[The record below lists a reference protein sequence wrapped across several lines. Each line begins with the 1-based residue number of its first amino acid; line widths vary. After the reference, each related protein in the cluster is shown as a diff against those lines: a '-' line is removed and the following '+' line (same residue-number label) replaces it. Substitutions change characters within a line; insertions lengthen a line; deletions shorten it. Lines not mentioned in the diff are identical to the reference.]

1 MLMEPLTANS
11 MPSLLKRSPLVHKLQ
26 SGITGRL
33 TVITAPAGYG
43 KTTLIRQWM
52 NTNPDAAITLLALS
66 ERDSN
71 QARFFGRLGET
82 LRTEVPAFDPTAL
95 TPFDAGNN
103 ENPADIA
110 EALRQGLAGV
120 CHPVVVVIDDFR
132 SEEHTS
138 ELQSRPHL

>member
-33 TVITAPAGYG
+33 TLITAPAGYG
-43 KTTLIRQWM
+43 KTTLIRQWL
-52 NTNPDAAITLLALS
+52 NTNPDAAIALLALS

-82 LRTEVPAFDPTAL
+82 LRTEVPAFDPKIGRASCR
-95 TPFDAGNN
+95 ARV
-103 ENPADIA
+103 E
-110 EALRQGLAGV
+110 
-120 CHPVVVVIDDFR
+120 R
-132 SEEHTS
+132 SV
-138 ELQSRPHL
+138 